1 MKTKID
7 CLLLVT
13 LLAWLIAVGVQAA
26 ELPVT
31 SGPFQPTMESLTN
44 YSCPEWFRDAKFGI
58 WAHWGPQAVP
68 MEGDW
73 YARKMYQQGS
83 PDYKDHL
90 ARYGHPSTN
99 GWKDIIPLWKAE
111 RWEPEKLMALY
122 KKAGARYFVSMGT
135 HHDDFFLWNS
145 QLHKWNAVNYGPQ
158 RDVVA
163 DWQKAAKKQGLP
175 FGVSEHLG
183 ASFTWFQDSHKS
195 DHTGPFAGVPYD
207 GANSNYWDLYHFPA
221 EPGDVAWYSKN
232 PRWQQQWFNEIKE
245 LVDNYHPDLLYS
257 DGGVPFGN
265 EVGLSLIADLY
276 NDSVQH
282 NHAKFMAF
290 YNGLPPRLRDHY
302 ELERRSDKL
311 TAVYNCKQPSDGR
324 WVQDFERGVNGGI
337 NPYPWQ
343 TDTSIGD
350 WFYNRHWK
358 YQPLSWTVHMLVDIT
373 SKNGNLLLNVV
384 LRPDGSL
391 DPEVE
396 TMLHQ
401 MADWTAVNGEAIY
414 GTRPWLIFGEGLVL
428 AKGGAFK
435 ENFQYTAKDI
445 RFTMKGRTLYAIA
458 LGWPDDGKVVIKS
471 LARTDDS
478 SVNKIKRVG
487 LLGYKGKLKFTQTAE
502 GLTVE
507 LPAQK
512 LSDLTCSL
520 KITGSNLKPVTPS
533 VTAQVIY
540 PDSKGDV
547 FLSATNAELH
557 GSQIQLETQGGL
569 PDIGHWDKGDE
580 WVSWTAQI
588 PKAGT
593 FNVSA
598 TVATPNAEAGFV
610 VEVGSEILSAQAPM
624 TGSWDKFQ
632 TVDIGQFQI
641 IQPGEL
647 VVKVRAKDKATWKAL
662 NLNSVKLTLTGPV
675 LPAAVPLPH

>member
-1 MKTKID
+1 MKQKETLI
-7 CLLLVT
+7 CLALILTIGAQLQASETSST
-13 LLAWLIAVGVQAA
+13 LS
-26 ELPVT
+26 LPIT
-31 SGPFQPTMESLTN
+31 PGKFSDTMDSLTN

-99 GWKDIIPLWKAE
+99 GWKDVIQLWKAE
-111 RWEPEKLMALY
+111 KWEPEKLMALY
-122 KKAGARYFVSMGT
+122 KKAGAKYFVSMGV

-145 QLHKWNAVNYGPQ
+145 KLHRWNAVNMGPH
-158 RDVVA
+158 RDVVG
-163 DWQKAAKKQGLP
+163 DWQKAAKKNGLH
-175 FGVSEHLG
+175 FGVTEHLG

-195 DHTGPFAGVPYD
+195 DHTGPLAGVPYD

-232 PRWQQQWFNEIKE
+232 PRWQQQWFSEIKE
-245 LVDNYHPDLLYS
+245 LVDTYHPDLLYS
-257 DGGVPFGN
+257 DGPVPFGN

-276 NDSVQH
+276 NDNIQH
-282 NHAKFMAF
+282 HH
-290 YNGLPPRLRDHY
+290 GR
-302 ELERRSDKL
+302 L
-311 TAVYNCKQPSDGR
+311 TAVYTCKQPSDGR
-324 WVQDFERGVNGGI
+324 WVQDFERGVNGRI
-337 NPYPWQ
+337 NPDPWQ

-358 YQPLSWTVHMLVDIT
+358 YQPLSWTVHMLVDIV

-414 GTRPWLIFGEGLVL
+414 GTRPWLVFGEGPTQI
-428 AKGGAFK
+428 KGGAFK
-435 ENFQYTAKDI
+435 EDFTYTAKDI
-445 RFTMKGRTLYAIA
+445 RFTTKGKTLYAIA
-458 LGWPDDGKVVIKS
+458 LGWPDDGKIVIQS
-471 LARTDDS
+471 LAKTDDS
-478 SVNKIKRVG
+478 SVNKIKRVE

-520 KITGSNLKPVTPS
+520 RIMGSNLKPVTPP
-533 VTAQVIY
+533 VIA
-540 PDSKGDV
+540 PVVQADSKGDV
-547 FLSATNAELH
+547 FLSATNAALH
-557 GSQIQLETQGGL
+557 GSQIQLETRGGL
-569 PDIGHWDKGDE
+569 PDIGYWDSGDA
-580 WVSWTAQI
+580 WVSWTAQM
-588 PKAGT
+588 PKTGI

-598 TVATPNAEAGFV
+598 TIATLYGDAGFV
-610 VEVGSEILSAQAPM
+610 VEAGGIQISAQAPA

-632 TVDIGQFQI
+632 TIKLGQIQI

-647 VVKVRAKDKATWKAL
+647 VVKVRAKDKATWKAI
-662 NLNSVKLTLTGPV
+662 NLNSVQLTLV
-675 LPAAVPLPH
+675 N

>member
-1 MKTKID
+1 MKQKKTLV
-7 CLLLVT
+7 CL
-13 LLAWLIAVGVQAA
+13 ALILTIGTQLHASETAFA
-26 ELPVT
+26 LSLPVT
-31 SGPFQPTMESLTN
+31 PGKFSDTMDSLTN

-73 YARKMYQQGS
+73 YARKMYQQGT

-111 RWEPEKLMALY
+111 KWEPEKLMALY
-122 KKAGARYFVSMGT
+122 KKAGARYFVSMGV

-145 QLHKWNAVNYGPQ
+145 KLHRWNAVNMGPH
-158 RDVVA
+158 RDVVG
-163 DWQKAAKKQGLP
+163 DWQKAAKEQGLR

-183 ASFTWFQDSHKS
+183 ASFNWFQDSHRS
-195 DHTGPFAGVPYD
+195 DHTGPLAGVPYD

-221 EPGDVAWYSKN
+221 QPGDASWYSKN

-257 DGGVPFGN
+257 DGPVPFGN

-276 NDSVQH
+276 NSNLQYH
-282 NHAKFMAF
+282 H
-290 YNGLPPRLRDHY
+290 GR
-302 ELERRSDKL
+302 L
-311 TAVYNCKQPSDGR
+311 TAVYTCKQPSDGR
-324 WVQDFERGVNGGI
+324 WVQDFERGVNGRI
-337 NPYPWQ
+337 NPDPWQ

-358 YQPLSWTVHMLVDIT
+358 YQPLSWTVHMLVDIV

-414 GTRPWLIFGEGLVL
+414 GTRPWLVFGEGPMQV
-428 AKGGAFK
+428 KGGAFK
-435 ENFQYTAKDI
+435 EDFKYSAEDI
-445 RFTMKGRTLYAIA
+445 RFTTKGKTLYAIA
-458 LGWPDDGKVVIKS
+458 LGWPDDGKIVIKS
-471 LARTDDS
+471 LAKTDDPG
-478 SVNKIKRVG
+478 VNKIKRVN
-487 LLGYKGKLKFTQTAE
+487 LLGYKGKLKFTQTDQ
-502 GLTVE
+502 GLMVE

-520 KITGSNLKPVTPS
+520 KITGSNLKPVTPH
-533 VTAQVIY
+533 VPETVIH
-540 PDSKGDV
+540 PDSKGDL
-547 FLSATNAELH
+547 FLSATNAALH
-557 GSQIQLETQGGL
+557 GSQIQLEERGGL
-569 PDIGHWDKGDE
+569 PDIGYWDKADD
-580 WVSWTAQI
+580 WVSWTVQI
-588 PKAGT
+588 PKTGI
-593 FNVSA
+593 FKVSA
-598 TVATPNAEAGFV
+598 TIATFNADAGFV
-610 VEVGSEILSAQAPM
+610 VEAGGEKISAQAPV

-632 TVDIGQFQI
+632 TVDLGQIQI
-641 IQPGEL
+641 KQTGNLMI
-647 VVKVRAKDKATWKAL
+647 KVRAKDSASWKAI
-662 NLNSVKLTLTGPV
+662 NLNSVQLT
-675 LPAAVPLPH
+675 PAD

>member
-1 MKTKID
+1 MKIARIF
-7 CLLLVT
+7 LAMP
-13 LLAWLIAVGVQAA
+13 LAWLMGVGVQAA

-31 SGPFQPTMESLTN
+31 PGPFQPTMESLTN

-99 GWKDIIPLWKAE
+99 GWKDIIPLWKAAK
-111 RWEPEKLMALY
+111 WEPEKLMALY
-122 KKAGARYFVSMGT
+122 KKAGARYFVSMGV

-145 QLHKWNAVNYGPQ
+145 PLHKWNAVNYGPR
-158 RDVVA
+158 RDVVGV
-163 DWQKAAKKQGLP
+163 WQRAAKKQGLP

-207 GANSNYWDLYHFPA
+207 GASSNYWDLYHFPA
-221 EPGDVAWYSKN
+221 EPGDTSWYSKN

-245 LVDNYHPDLLYS
+245 LVDNYHPALLYS
-257 DGGVPFGN
+257 DGPVPFGN

-276 NDSVQH
+276 NDSIQH

-290 YNGLPPRLRDHY
+290 YDGLPPRLRQQY
-302 ELERRSDKL
+302 ELERRAGKL
-311 TAVYNCKQPSDGR
+311 TAVYTCKQPSGGR
-324 WVQDFERGVNGGI
+324 WVQDFERGVNSGI
-337 NPYPWQ
+337 NPHPWQ

-358 YQPLSWTVHMLVDIT
+358 YQPLSWTVHMLVDIV

-401 MADWTAVNGEAIY
+401 LADWTAVNGEAIY
-414 GTRPWLIFGEGLVL
+414 GTRPWLIFGEGPVL

-435 ENFQYTAKDI
+435 ENFTYSAKDI
-445 RFTMKGRTLYAIA
+445 RFTTKGKTLYAIA

-471 LARTDDS
+471 LAKTDDS

-487 LLGYKGKLKFTQTAE
+487 LLGYQGKLKFTQTAE
-502 GLTVE
+502 GLIVT
-507 LPAQK
+507 LPAAR

-520 KITGSNLKPVTPS
+520 KITGSNLKPVTPP
-533 VTAQVIY
+533 VTAPVIY
-540 PDSKGDV
+540 SDSKGDV

-557 GSQIQLETQGGL
+557 GSQIQLETQGDL
-569 PDIGHWDKGDE
+569 PDIGYWDKGDE
-580 WVSWTAQI
+580 WVSWAAQI
-588 PKAGT
+588 PKTGT

-598 TVATPNAEAGFV
+598 TVATLNAEASFV
-610 VEVGSEILSAQAPM
+610 VEVGGETISAQAPL

-632 TVDIGQFQI
+632 TVDLGRIQI
-641 IQPGEL
+641 IQPGDL
-647 VVKVRAKDKATWKAL
+647 TVKVRAKDKATWKAI
-662 NLNSVKLTLTGPV
+662 NLNSVKLTLTEPAP
-675 LPAAVPLPH
+675 PAAAPLLH